1 MRSKGPRGSD
11 ELSVGAR
18 GERKKQTPDV
28 IPSALVLEFVSVGSC
43 RSIPWLAAA
52 AMDVW
57 DVGERGNE
65 MGWPMLGTRSR
76 RLLVTDKVMIE

>member
-1 MRSKGPRGSD
+1 MLYLPPWSWCLYPW
-11 ELSVGAR
+11 V
-18 GERKKQTPDV
+18 
-28 IPSALVLEFVSVGSC
+28 LVC

-65 MGWPMLGTRSR
+65 MGWPMLGSRSR